1 LIGGAIVILI
11 WGFKAL
17 FKTIG
22 SGTFFCPNEGGDRG
36 YQLKQARKW
45 FTFFWIPIIPLKVLG
60 EQIEC
65 GSCGAA
71 YDPRVLELPTTSH
84 IQDRLTSA
92 LRLVVVAM
100 LRVDDVI
107 EPEEKTRAIEI
118 AKRLGHDDYDLELL
132 NRDLVELKVGDLDEE
147 LVAVAQ
153 MLTTQ
158 GQEAVI
164 EACLA
169 LAAADGHIDDSEL
182 DVIIDAGRSLG
193 MSPAHI
199 RGVVAGITEEAE
211 S

>member
-1 LIGGAIVILI
+1 MILI

-17 FKTIG
+17 FKTIE

-36 YQLKQARKW
+36 YRRRQARKW

-65 GSCGAA
+65 DSCGAT
-71 YDPRVLELPTTSH
+71 YDPGVLELPTTTH

-92 LRLVVVAM
+92 LRHVVVAV
-100 LRVDDVI
+100 LHADTAIDLK
-107 EPEEKTRAIEI
+107 EKTHAVEVV
-118 AKRLGHDDYDLELL
+118 KRFGHDDYDMERLD
-132 NRDLVELKVGDLDEE
+132 RDLLELKVGDLDKE
-147 LVAVAQ
+147 LVAVSQ
-153 MLTTQ
+153 MLSPQ

-182 DVIIDAGRSLG
+182 RMIEGAGRSLG
-193 MSPAHI
+193 MSPAHV
-199 RGVVAGITEEAE
+199 RGVLAGIAEEAE